1 MTAGIT
7 IAIDAMSGDDGPD
20 IVVPAA
26 LAYLQR
32 KSQERLLFLD
42 KSLDANKA
50 FNIILVGDQNKLR
63 ALLLQEK
70 NSKNSR
76 AKQESSIET
85 ENCQAD
91 LESLNVSEPSI
102 HLELPPNLSIV
113 HADSIVE
120 MDDRPSLVLRQKRD
134 SSMAI
139 ALQLVK
145 DGRADACVSA
155 GNTGALMILG
165 RAILGTYPGIDRPA
179 ITKMFPSKGG
189 GTFVLDL
196 GANVD
201 SSAEHLLQFA
211 IMGQLL
217 AKIIKGI
224 ERPQVALLN
233 VGGESIK
240 GNEQVRLAAT
250 LIEESEFV
258 NYVGFAEG
266 GDIFRSKADVMV
278 CDGFVGNVALK
289 SAEGAAKIL
298 LKEIKDFFQAS
309 WYRKV
314 IGFLLLPLLKKHL
327 KQLNP
332 DTHNG
337 AIFLGLQGVLVKSHG
352 HASVESF
359 EHAID
364 LAVKEAEANLPE
376 LINQQL
382 ESLLF

>member
-1 MTAGIT
+1 MSAAIT

-20 IVVPAA
+20 VVVPAA
-26 LAYLQR
+26 ISYLQ
-32 KSQERLLFLD
+32 KKIQSASDPQCSDLSQEAFSD
-42 KSLDANKA
+42 KA
-50 FNIILVGDQNKLR
+50 FSIILVGDQNKLE
-63 ALLLQEK
+63 ALLHQAYLK
-70 NSKNSR
+70 LDR
-76 AKQESSIET
+76 AEGKRAPVKRSMLVDALAERIS
-85 ENCQAD
+85 
-91 LESLNVSEPSI
+91 V
-102 HLELPPNLSIV
+102 V
-113 HADSIVE
+113 HAESVVA
-120 MDDRPSLVLRQKRD
+120 MDDRPSLAFRQKRD
-134 SSMAI
+134 SSMAL
-139 ALQLVK
+139 ALGLVK
-145 DGRADACVSA
+145 EGVADACVSA
-155 GNTGALMILG
+155 GNTGALMMLG

-179 ITKMFPSKGG
+179 ITKMFPSQGG

-224 ERPQVALLN
+224 ESPKVALLN

-240 GNEQVRLAAT
+240 GNEQVRLAAS
-250 LIEESEFV
+250 LIEEHALI

-266 GDIFRSKADVMV
+266 GDIFRARADVIV

-298 LKEIKDFFQAS
+298 LQEIKDFFQAN
-309 WYRKV
+309 WYRKL

-327 KQLNP
+327 KQLDP

-352 HASVESF
+352 HASVQSF

-364 LAVKEAEANLPE
+364 LAAQEADAKLPE
-376 LINQQL
+376 MINHQL
-382 ESLLF
+382 EKLLF